1 MGLLFEVM
9 EGLGVYL
16 IILRSRGF
24 LVMLIERGRLM
35 LENRI
40 VLVGS
45 DGIYR
50 VLLS

>member
-1 MGLLFEVM
+1 MGRIFEVM

-16 IILRSRGF
+16 IILRLRG
-24 LVMLIERGRLM
+24 LGMSIERGRLM
-35 LENRI
+35 LGSRI

-45 DGIYR
+45 SGIYR

>member
-9 EGLGVYL
+9 GGLGVYL
-16 IILRSRGF
+16 IILRWTGF
-24 LVMLIERGRLM
+24 LVMLIERERLM
-35 LENRI
+35 LKSRI

-45 DGIYR
+45 SGIYR

>member
-9 EGLGVYL
+9 GGLGGYL
-16 IILRSRGF
+16 IILQSR

-35 LENRI
+35 LKSRI
-40 VLVGS
+40 VLVDLNGT
-45 DGIYR
+45 YR